1 MSVSKDEI
9 KEALSNMPVM
19 ELVGLISELEEQ
31 WGVSAAA
38 PVAAV
43 AAAGPAAAAEEVEEQ
58 TEFDV
63 VMSSFGSSKV
73 PVIKVVRAVTGM
85 GLKEAK
91 ELVEGVPATIREA
104 IGKEEAEEVKT
115 KLEEAGATVEL
126 K

>member
-9 KEALSNMPVM
+9 KAALSSMPVM
-19 ELVGLISELEEQ
+19 DLVGLISELEEE

-43 AAAGPAAAAEEVEEQ
+43 AAAGPAAAVEEAEEQ

-73 PVIKVVRAVTGM
+73 PVIKVVRAITGM

-91 ELVEGVPATIREA
+91 ELVEGVPAAIRE
-104 IGKEEAEEVKT
+104 GVNKEEAEEVKG

>member
-9 KEALSNMPVM
+9 KQALSSMPVLD
-19 ELVGLISELEEQ
+19 LVGLISELEEE

-43 AAAGPAAAAEEVEEQ
+43 AAAGPAAAAEEAEEQ

-63 VMSSFGSSKV
+63 VLSSFGSNKV
-73 PVIKVVRAVTGM
+73 PVIKVVRALTGM

-91 ELVEGVPATIREA
+91 ELVEGVPAPVREGVA
-104 IGKEEAEEVKT
+104 KEEAEEAKA

>member
-9 KEALSNMPVM
+9 KAALSSMPVM
-19 ELVGLISELEEQ
+19 DLVGLISELEEE

-43 AAAGPAAAAEEVEEQ
+43 AAAGPAAAAEEAEEK

-73 PVIKVVRAVTGM
+73 PVIKVVRAITGM

-91 ELVEGVPATIREA
+91 ELVEGIPATIREA
-104 IGKEEAEEVKT
+104 IGKDEAEEVKA

>member
-9 KEALSNMPVM
+9 KEALSNMPVI

>member
-9 KEALSNMPVM
+9 KAALSSMPVM
-19 ELVGLISELEEQ
+19 DLVGLISELEEE

-38 PVAAV
+38 PVAVA
-43 AAAGPAAAAEEVEEQ
+43 AAAGPAAAAEEAEEK

-73 PVIKVVRAVTGM
+73 PVIKVVRAITGM

-104 IGKEEAEEVKT
+104 IGKEEAEEVKA

>member
-9 KEALSNMPVM
+9 KEVLSNMPVM

-73 PVIKVVRAVTGM
+73 PVIKVVRALTGM

-91 ELVEGVPATIREA
+91 ELVEGVPAPIRE
-104 IGKEEAEEVKT
+104 GVSKEEAEEVKT

>member
-9 KEALSNMPVM
+9 KQALSSMPVID
-19 ELVGLISELEEQ
+19 LVGMISELEEE

-63 VMSSFGSSKV
+63 ILSSFGSSKV
-73 PVIKVVRAVTGM
+73 PVIKVVRALTGL

-91 ELVEGVPATIREA
+91 ERVEGAPAPIKEGVA
-104 IGKEEAEEVKT
+104 KEEAEEAKAQ
-115 KLEEAGATVEL
+115 LEEAGATVEL

>member
-9 KEALSNMPVM
+9 KEALSSMPVM
-19 ELVGLISELEEQ
+19 ELVSLISELEEQ

-43 AAAGPAAAAEEVEEQ
+43 AAAGPAAAEEVEEQ

-73 PVIKVVRAVTGM
+73 PVIKVVRALTGM

-91 ELVEGVPATIREA
+91 ELVEGVPAPIRE
-104 IGKEEAEEVKT
+104 GVSKEEAEEVKT

>member
-38 PVAAV
+38 PVAAA
-43 AAAGPAAAAEEVEEQ
+43 AAAGPAAAEAVEEQ

-73 PVIKVVRAVTGM
+73 PVIKVVRALTGM

-104 IGKEEAEEVKT
+104 IAKEEAEEVKT

>member
-9 KEALSNMPVM
+9 KEALNKMPVM

-43 AAAGPAAAAEEVEEQ
+43 AAAGPAAPAEEVEEQ

-73 PVIKVVRAVTGM
+73 PVIKVVRALTGM

-91 ELVEGVPATIREA
+91 ELVEGVPAAIREG

>member
-9 KEALSNMPVM
+9 KAALSSMPVM
-19 ELVGLISELEEQ
+19 DLVGLISELEEE

-43 AAAGPAAAAEEVEEQ
+43 AAAGPAAAAEEAEEQ

-73 PVIKVVRAVTGM
+73 PVIKVVRAITGM

-104 IGKEEAEEVKT
+104 IGKEEAEEVKA

>member
-1 MSVSKDEI
+1 MSVSKEEI
-9 KEALSNMPVM
+9 KEALSKMPVM
-19 ELVGLISELEEQ
+19 DLVGLISELEEE

-43 AAAGPAAAAEEVEEQ
+43 AAAGPAAAVEEAEEQ

-73 PVIKVVRAVTGM
+73 PVIKVVRAITGM

-91 ELVEGVPATIREA
+91 ELVEGVPATIREGIA
-104 IGKEEAEEVKT
+104 KEEADEVKA

>member
-1 MSVSKDEI
+1 MSVSKEEI
-9 KEALSNMPVM
+9 KEALSKMPVM
-19 ELVGLISELEEQ
+19 DLVGLISELEEE

-43 AAAGPAAAAEEVEEQ
+43 AAAGPAAAAEEAEEQ

-73 PVIKVVRAVTGM
+73 PVIKVVRAITGM

-91 ELVEGVPATIREA
+91 ELVEGVPATIREGIA
-104 IGKEEAEEVKT
+104 REEADEVKT

>member
-1 MSVSKDEI
+1 MAVSKDEL
-9 KEALSNMPVM
+9 KEALNKMPVM
-19 ELVGLISELEEQ
+19 ELVELISELEEQ

-43 AAAGPAAAAEEVEEQ
+43 AAPAAADGAPAGEEQ

-63 VMSSFGSSKV
+63 VLSSFGETKV
-73 PVIKVVRAVTGM
+73 SVIKVVRAITSL

-91 ELVEGVPATIREA
+91 ELVEGVPSTIKEA
-104 IGKEEAEEVKT
+104 LGKDEAEEMKK
-115 KLEEAGATVEL
+115 KLEEAGATVEI

>member
-9 KEALSNMPVM
+9 KAALSSMPVM
-19 ELVGLISELEEQ
+19 DLVGLISELEEE

-38 PVAAV
+38 PVAAM
-43 AAAGPAAAAEEVEEQ
+43 AAAGPAAATEEAEEQ

-73 PVIKVVRAVTGM
+73 PVIKVVRAITGM

-104 IGKEEAEEVKT
+104 IGKDEAEEVKA

>member
-9 KEALSNMPVM
+9 KAALSSMPVM
-19 ELVGLISELEEQ
+19 DLVGLISELEEE

-38 PVAAV
+38 PVAVA
-43 AAAGPAAAAEEVEEQ
+43 AAAGPAAAAEEAEEK

-73 PVIKVVRAVTGM
+73 PVIKVVRAITGM

-104 IGKEEAEEVKT
+104 IGKDEAEEVKA

>member
-9 KEALSNMPVM
+9 KEALNQLPVL

-38 PVAAV
+38 PAVAV
-43 AAAGPAAAAEEVEEQ
+43 AAAGPAAAVAEAEEK

-63 VMSSFGSSKV
+63 VMSGFGDNKV
-73 PVIKVVRAVTGM
+73 PVIKVVRALTGM

-91 ELVEGVPATIREA
+91 DLVEGAPSTVRE
-104 IGKEEAEEVKT
+104 GVKKEEAEEAK
-115 KLEEAGATVEL
+115 KQLEEAGAAVEI

>member
-9 KEALSNMPVM
+9 KQALSSMPVLD
-19 ELVGLISELEEQ
+19 LVGLISELEEE

-43 AAAGPAAAAEEVEEQ
+43 AAAGPAATEEEEQEQ

-63 VMSSFGSSKV
+63 VLSSFGSSKV
-73 PVIKVVRAVTGM
+73 PVIKVVRALTGL

-91 ELVEGVPATIREA
+91 ELVEGVPAPVREA
-104 IGKEEAEEVKT
+104 VAKEEAEEAKA

>member
-1 MSVSKDEI
+1 MSVSKEEI
-9 KEALSNMPVM
+9 KEALSSMPVM

-73 PVIKVVRAVTGM
+73 PVIKVLRAITSM

-91 ELVEGVPATIREA
+91 ELVEGVPATIREGIA
-104 IGKEEAEEVKT
+104 KEEAEEVKT

>member
-9 KEALSNMPVM
+9 KAALSSMPVM
-19 ELVGLISELEEQ
+19 DLVGLISELEEE

-43 AAAGPAAAAEEVEEQ
+43 AAAGPAAAVEEAAEQ

-63 VMSSFGSSKV
+63 VMSSFGNSKV
-73 PVIKVVRAVTGM
+73 PVIKVVRAITGM

-91 ELVEGVPATIREA
+91 ELVEGVPAAIREA
-104 IGKEEAEEVKT
+104 IGKEEAEEVKA

>member
-1 MSVSKDEI
+1 MAVSKDEL
-9 KEALSNMPVM
+9 KEALSNMPVL

-38 PVAAV
+38 PVAVA
-43 AAAGPAAAAEEVEEQ
+43 AAAGPVAAAEEAEEQ

-63 VMSSFGSSKV
+63 VMSSFGESKV
-73 PVIKVVRAVTGM
+73 PVIKVVRAITGM

-91 ELVEGVPATIREA
+91 DLVEGTPSTIREA
-104 IGKEEAEEVKT
+104 VNKDEAEEVKT
-115 KLEEAGATVEL
+115 KLEEAGATVEI

>member
-1 MSVSKDEI
+1 MSVSKEEI
-9 KEALSNMPVM
+9 KEALSKMPVM
-19 ELVGLISELEEQ
+19 DLVGLISELEEE

-43 AAAGPAAAAEEVEEQ
+43 AAAGPAAAAEEAEEQ

-73 PVIKVVRAVTGM
+73 PVIKVVRAITGM

-91 ELVEGVPATIREA
+91 ELVEGVPATIREGIA
-104 IGKEEAEEVKT
+104 KEEADEVKA